1 MVEEKVE
8 VDQIVQMDKELLV
21 VEEDEVNILP
31 DQNSGDGRI
40 GVLEENEEEEKVDCE
55 VVEQEVEWMELVGEE
70 VVIDGQIPYEVLI

>member
-55 VVEQEVEWMELVGEE
+55 VVEQEVEWMEMVGEE